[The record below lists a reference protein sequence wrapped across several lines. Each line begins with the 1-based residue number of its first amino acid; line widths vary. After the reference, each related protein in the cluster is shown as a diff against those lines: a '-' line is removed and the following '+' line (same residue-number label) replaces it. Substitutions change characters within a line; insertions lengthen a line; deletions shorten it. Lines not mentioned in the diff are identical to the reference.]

1 MVDKSEKFNWL
12 VRVGYLARAI
22 LYGVLG
28 LIALTTAGQI
38 SKGTDGIFEA
48 IQGFP
53 AATAILWIMAIGLFF
68 YALFRF
74 ASPVFDIENE
84 GSDAKGWG
92 KRIGH
97 AGSGVGHLALA
108 YTAYQF
114 AMNSGGGSG
123 GGGAEEAASG
133 VLGVPFGGTLLGIL
147 GIIFFVVAIF
157 QIKKGLTGEFMNRL
171 SASAPDAS
179 RWMGAVGYS
188 ARGVV
193 YAMIG
198 WSLVQSGFMS
208 QGAQNVKTL
217 GGALASLAGEGALF
231 TATAAGLIIFGVFSL
246 ILANYRIIPDL
257 DSDAGVPEF
266 RAG

>member
-74 ASPVFDIENE
+74 ASPLFDIENE

-97 AGSGVGHLALA
+97 AGSGIGHLALA

-231 TATAAGLIIFGVFSL
+231 TATAAGLVIFGVFSL